1 MSNFVVHE
9 EEWSDSNHSVR
20 EEEVRC
26 VPLSMKEHSVTT
38 NERHRKR
45 AGQRVVTAERKIRL
59 NHHEVLSKNN
69 QHARAEWLP
78 EGLVWQ
84 GIARNPLFL

>member
-26 VPLSMKEHSVTT
+26 VPLPVKEHSVTT

-45 AGQRVVTAERKIRL
+45 AGQRVVTAEQK
-59 NHHEVLSKNN
+59 
-69 QHARAEWLP
+69 
-78 EGLVWQ
+78 
-84 GIARNPLFL
+84 